1 MPDGFEIPAHFTAFD
16 VYGPTRARLPVA
28 STPIEITTSTKTL
41 TTEYANRTTLLNR
54 AAGIAV
60 TLPAATGTG
69 DFYRLIV
76 KTTFTGAASIAV
88 VDGTDYMI
96 GNALMGIDGGTAVP
110 HLYPTANTGT
120 LATESDTINLF
131 GTANSTGG
139 IKGQVITLIDIA
151 TDIWSVQI
159 VGDAGGTEASP
170 FSAAVA

>member
-1 MPDGFEIPAHFTAFD
+1 MPNGIAIPPHFIEFD
-16 VYGPTRARLPVA
+16 LYGPSRPRLPVA
-28 STPIEITTSTKTL
+28 STPISITTSTKTL

-69 DFYRLIV
+69 DVYRLV
-76 KTTFTGAASIAV
+76 VLATFTGAASIAV
-88 VDGTDYMI
+88 ADSTDYMI
-96 GNALMGIDGGTAVP
+96 GNALLGIDGGTAVP

-131 GTANSTGG
+131 GTSNSTGG
-139 IKGQVITLIDIA
+139 IKGQVITLTDIA

-159 VGDAGGTEASP
+159 VGDAGGTEATP
-170 FSAAVA
+170 FSAAV

>member
-1 MPDGFEIPAHFTAFD
+1 MNGFATPPHFIEFD
-16 VYGPTRARLPVA
+16 VYGPSRPRLPVA
-28 STPIEITTSTKTL
+28 STPISITTATKTL
-41 TTEYANRTTLLNR
+41 TTEYANRPTLLNR

-69 DFYRLIV
+69 DVYTLIV
-76 KTTFTGAASIAV
+76 LATFTGAASIAV
-88 VDGTDYMI
+88 ADSTDYMI
-96 GNALMGIDGGTAVP
+96 GNANMGINGGTAVP

-120 LATESDTINLF
+120 LATESDTIDLY
-131 GTANSTGG
+131 GTSNSTGG